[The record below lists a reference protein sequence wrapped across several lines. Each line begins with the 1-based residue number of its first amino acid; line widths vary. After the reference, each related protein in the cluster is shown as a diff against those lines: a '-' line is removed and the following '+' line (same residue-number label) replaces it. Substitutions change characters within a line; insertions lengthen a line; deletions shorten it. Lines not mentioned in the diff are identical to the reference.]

1 MASHCK
7 FVCHF
12 PIGILGQVWY
22 LIESSHD
29 LCTLTYQ
36 GGRNNVCFDV
46 NIEIM
51 TQNCL
56 KSRHYQEFF
65 LKHRAW
71 ASLNAD
77 VSTYIT
83 KI

>member
-1 MASHCK
+1 M
-7 FVCHF
+7 
-12 PIGILGQVWY
+12 
-22 LIESSHD
+22 
-29 LCTLTYQ
+29 
-36 GGRNNVCFDV
+36 CFDV

-56 KSRHYQEFF
+56 KSRHYQELF

-71 ASLNAD
+71 ASLNAG

-83 KI
+83 KILVLIYSLRYTLNEMCLRCRRWTYYAEDGPAMKEWDH

>member
-1 MASHCK
+1 M
-7 FVCHF
+7 
-12 PIGILGQVWY
+12 
-22 LIESSHD
+22 
-29 LCTLTYQ
+29 
-36 GGRNNVCFDV
+36 CFDV

-56 KSRHYQEFF
+56 KSRHYQGLF

-71 ASLNAD
+71 TSLNAD

-83 KI
+83 KIFVLIYSMVKTRYTLNDMGLQCRIWTSNAEDGPALKEWDHE

>member
-1 MASHCK
+1 MC
-7 FVCHF
+7 V
-12 PIGILGQVWY
+12 
-22 LIESSHD
+22 
-29 LCTLTYQ
+29 
-36 GGRNNVCFDV
+36 DV
-46 NIEIM
+46 KIEIM

-71 ASLNAD
+71 ASLNND

-83 KI
+83 KILVLIYSLLKTKIYFE